1 LPEKV
6 EWHRQER
13 GFGSFER
20 SIPLPAGVDPE
31 KIDARLEHG
40 VLTIRMAKRPE
51 AKPRKIPVRAE

>member
-1 LPEKV
+1 
-6 EWHRQER
+6 
-13 GFGSFER
+13 
-20 SIPLPAGVDPE
+20 VDPE